1 MSTNEFNSKAYTEFN
16 NSIGSFNTI
25 KNTIKVGTGLIGNH
39 FIVDAR
45 ISKITS
51 DGFIDRA
58 ASDLKSFYISA
69 AYFNKNHQLD

>member
-1 MSTNEFNSKAYTEFN
+1 LVHL
-16 NSIGSFNTI
+16 IPL

-51 DGFIDRA
+51 NGFIDRA
-58 ASDLKSFYISA
+58 NSDLKSFYISA
-69 AYFNKNHQLD
+69 AYLNKKSSIRLNVFLR